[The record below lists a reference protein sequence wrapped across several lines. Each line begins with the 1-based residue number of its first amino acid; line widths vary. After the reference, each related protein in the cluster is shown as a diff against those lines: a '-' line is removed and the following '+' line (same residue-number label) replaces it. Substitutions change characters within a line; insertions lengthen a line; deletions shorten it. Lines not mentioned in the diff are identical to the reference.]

1 MNELKP
7 PETVS
12 MEMRDKNWTPVE
24 NSWSPS
30 STSRFLRYVDSDDKN
45 ELLLM
50 KKRIDNIERS
60 QREIYE
66 LLKKISSNLS
76 FFYSPLH
83 LIPIV
88 IKYNN

>member
-1 MNELKP
+1 MNELKT

-12 MEMRDKNWTPVE
+12 METRDKSWTPIE

-30 STSRFLRYVDSDDKN
+30 SIGRFFRYVDSDKN

-50 KKRIDNIERS
+50 KKRIENIERS

-66 LLKKISSNLS
+66 LLKKITSNIYL
-76 FFYSPLH
+76 FFLY
-83 LIPIV
+83 I
-88 IKYNN
+88 